1 VGVVKRT
8 AIALL
13 LLLAASAARAQR
25 PTFVVQPNGVV
36 AAVLPLSVLSHAAVK
51 KQLGTGLTTTF
62 LLVARQRTTNVR
74 SGARLEIRYDLWDDV
89 WLVRRIEF
97 DGRSERARIT
107 SLEALEK
114 WWRTPVRVLASSA
127 NRVSLQLDLS
137 VLPFSAAEKEDAR
150 QWISKSGG
158 VANSGG
164 GAGGIVDALIGTTIG
179 AEPITSFKWNLE
191 LSLK

>member
-1 VGVVKRT
+1 MVKRA

-13 LLLAASAARAQR
+13 LLLSASAARAQR
-25 PTFVVQPNGVV
+25 PSFVVQPNGIV
-36 AAVLPLSVLSHAAVK
+36 ATVLPVSILSNSAVK

-62 LLVARQRTTNVR
+62 LLVARQRPANAR
-74 SGARLEIRYDLWDDV
+74 SAARLEIRYDLWDDV

-97 DGRSERARIT
+97 DGRQERARIT

-114 WWRTPVRVLASSA
+114 WWRTPVRLLTSSA
-127 NRVSLQLDLS
+127 SRVQLQLDLS

-158 VANSGG
+158 VADSGG

-179 AEPITSFKWNLE
+179 AEPITSFKWTLE
-191 LSLK
+191 LALK

>member
-1 VGVVKRT
+1 MKRT

>member
-1 VGVVKRT
+1 MVKRAT
-8 AIALL
+8 IALL

-25 PTFVVQPNGVV
+25 PSFVVQPGGIV
-36 AAVLPLSVLSHAAVK
+36 AAVLPASILSNAAVK

-62 LLVARQRTTNVR
+62 LLVARQRPANARTA
-74 SGARLEIRYDLWDDV
+74 ARLEVRYDLWDDV

-97 DGRSERARIT
+97 DGRQERARLT
-107 SLEALEK
+107 SLEALDK
-114 WWRTPVRVLASSA
+114 WWRTPLRLLSSSA
-127 NRVSLQLDLS
+127 TRVQMQLDLS

-158 VANSGG
+158 VADSGG

-191 LSLK
+191 LALK

>member
-1 VGVVKRT
+1 MGVVRRA

-25 PTFVVQPNGVV
+25 PTFVVQQGGIV
-36 AAVLPLSVLSHAAVK
+36 ATVLPLSILSNAAVK

-62 LLVARQRTTNVR
+62 LLVARQRPSNVR
-74 SGARLEIRYDLWDDV
+74 TGARLEVRYDLWDDV

-97 DGRSERARIT
+97 DGRQERARIT

-114 WWRTPVRVLASSA
+114 WWRTPVRLLASNA
-127 NRVSLQLDLS
+127 ARLPLQLDLS

-158 VANSGG
+158 VADSGG

-179 AEPITSFKWNLE
+179 AEPVTSFKWNLE
-191 LSLK
+191 LALK

>member
-1 VGVVKRT
+1 VKRT